1 MPHLHPGCLRRPW
14 GLDTLDAKTEGGSS
28 PGTREAMSTHDTRP
42 LHAPSLDELADILAS
57 AEDTESL
64 VRPLLALL
72 QAATGMESAYFTS
85 IDHSAGIQ
93 HVDYA
98 HNVDGGLSI
107 GEGVNVPWDDTLC
120 KRALDEDA
128 FFVDD
133 VPKRWSDSRAAREL
147 GIVSYLST
155 PVRVGDGDLHGTLC
169 AASASR
175 VALPEGTGR
184 LLALFA
190 RLIARQI
197 EHERLLALLRR
208 ENQALSEVALVD
220 PLTGLPNR
228 RALLEVL
235 DRRMASCR
243 HADVPVLV
251 AFVDLDDFKG
261 INDTHGHDA
270 GDRFLIEVARR
281 LKSGLREGDVVGRL
295 GGDEFLVVTAGS
307 HLGSDSAREA
317 LRLRIE
323 DLIEGDYDL
332 GAVRL
337 HYPGASI
344 GVDACRAGVADR
356 DALLAEADAAMYA
369 RKRERRALRGAGPG

>member
-1 MPHLHPGCLRRPW
+1 
-14 GLDTLDAKTEGGSS
+14 
-28 PGTREAMSTHDTRP
+28 MSTNDTRP

-85 IDHSAGIQ
+85 IDHRAGIQ
-93 HVDYA
+93 YVDFA
-98 HNVDGGLSI
+98 HNIEGGLVI
-107 GEGVNVPWDDTLC
+107 NEGVNVPWYDTLC
-120 KRALDEDA
+120 KRAIQEER
-128 FFVDD
+128 FFTND
-133 VPKRWSDSRAAREL
+133 VPERWGDSKAAREL

-175 VALPEGTGR
+175 IELPDGAER
-184 LLALFA
+184 LLGLFA
-190 RLIARQI
+190 KLVARQI
-197 EHERLLALLRR
+197 EHERLLAMLRR

-228 RALLEVL
+228 RALLDVL

-251 AFVDLDDFKG
+251 AFVDLDGFKG

-270 GDRFLIEVARR
+270 GDRFLVEVARR

-307 HLGSDSAREA
+307 HLGIDSAREA

-323 DLIEGDYDL
+323 DLVEGDYDL
-332 GAVRL
+332 GSARL
-337 HYPGASI
+337 HYPGASV
-344 GVDACRAGVADR
+344 GVVACSSGTADR